1 MLILLR
7 DLIRHKAYA
16 NAAMLRSIRQY
27 DTAANDLELLKLLH
41 HILLANHYWLL
52 LILGLP
58 FQAERESQIPESLDA
73 IAIRYRETHEQ
84 EFEWI
89 TRIQDD
95 DMERKLESPFIPG
108 VRFTVGE
115 ALMQVCL
122 HSQGHR
128 AQCSTRLRQ
137 LGGSPPSTQFITWL
151 VDRPAPDWS

>member
-1 MLILLR
+1 MMLNLLK

-16 NAAMLRSIRQY
+16 NAAMLRAIRQY
-27 DTAANDLELLKLLH
+27 DKAANDLELQKLLH
-41 HILLANHYWLL
+41 HILLANRYWLL

-58 FQAERESQIPESLDA
+58 FQAESQIPESLGA
-73 IAIRYRETHEQ
+73 IAVRYRETHEQ

-89 TRIQDD
+89 SRLQEDD
-95 DMERKLESPFIPG
+95 LERRLESPFIPG

-128 AQCSTRLRQ
+128 AQCSTRLRL
-137 LGGSPPSTQFITWL
+137 LGGSPPSTEFITWL
-151 VDRPAPDWS
+151 VDQPAPDWS